1 MLKRFSLLVVCFT
14 ACLIPARAQT
24 ADEKKATIT
33 YLQGLQTPEGGF
45 LPATRDPNSNRV
57 NKPSLR
63 ATSSALRALKYFGGE
78 ASDTKAAAKF
88 VASCF
93 DKDSGG
99 FSDNVGG
106 KPEVAATAIGLIAV
120 MELELKMPESFIE
133 PAVKFLGENAKTFE
147 EIRIA
152 VAGFE
157 AVGVRSKKANDWPDQ
172 VKKLANDDGTYGKG
186 EGKARDTGGS
196 VVVILRLGGNLEQ
209 KEAVIKALKAGQRG
223 DGAFGKDGTDKSDLE
238 SSYRVMRAFHMLMEK
253 PADVDALKT
262 FIAKC
267 RNKDGGYGVT
277 PGQESTVSGAYFAS
291 IILHWLD
298 EK

>member
-1 MLKRFSLLVVCFT
+1 MSKRFSLLVVCF
-14 ACLIPARAQT
+14 AVCAVPVCAQT
-24 ADEKKATIT
+24 AEEKKATIA
-33 YLQGLQTPEGGF
+33 YLQGLQTPDGGF
-45 LPATRDPNSNRV
+45 LAAAPDPKSNRV

-78 ASDTKAAAKF
+78 ASDAKAAAKF

-99 FSDNVGG
+99 FTDSMGSKPDVAVTAVG
-106 KPEVAATAIGLIAV
+106 LMAV
-120 MELELKMPESFIE
+120 VELKMPTEPYVE
-133 PAVKFLGENAKTFE
+133 PAVKYLGENAKTFDD
-147 EIRIA
+147 IRIA
-152 VAGFE
+152 VAGLE
-157 AVGVRSKKANDWPDQ
+157 AVGKRAKQMDDWLVQVRKMANE
-172 VKKLANDDGTYGKG
+172 DGTFGKA

-196 VVVILRLGGNLEQ
+196 IVAILRIGGKLEH
-209 KEAVIKALKAGQRG
+209 KEDVLKALKAGQRG

-238 SSYRVMRAFHMLMEK
+238 SSYRVMRAFHMLKEK
-253 PADVDALKT
+253 PADVEALKT

-267 RNKDGGYGVT
+267 RNKNGGYGVA
-277 PGQESTVSGAYFAS
+277 PGQESSASGTYFAA